1 MSLNVLSLTYTD
13 VDSNQGQDTTAV
25 QLSPRRSSRK
35 RKPSIRIR
43 ATSAPPTTKRLKAR
57 SNKKIPEAPADVKVP
72 EKNKSGVEVPEAEMD
87 ICAPPSSKKPK
98 ARSSKKIAGAPADAK
113 VPEDCKS
120 GTEVP
125 KAESDTS
132 APPTSKRPKASTN
145 VKIPDAPADVKIP
158 EDCKRGTE
166 VPEGE
171 ADTFAPPASKRP
183 KASSKIPEA
192 PADVKIPEDCKT
204 GVEVP
209 ELDYDTSA
217 PPASKRLCSMI
228 PKSPADVKVLED
240 CKSGVED
247 PEAESGTSA
256 PPASNRT
263 KASSNTNIPGAPVDV
278 KIPENCKTGAGVP
291 EAEADISA
299 PPKSKKPKARSNIK
313 IPDPPVDGKIPE
325 DCKSGADVPEAEADV
340 SVPLTSKRPRARS
353 NKKIPDA
360 QVDVKLAEDHKSRA
374 EVPEAENSAPP
385 ATKKPRVRP
394 NTAKNKQ
401 RKTGQQRRKKQT
413 GKKTGRV
420 GRSPLPSFDDDDDD
434 VFAPMDHLATGQD
447 STGVQGVISNSQSS
461 HSSSDIFSQS
471 MADIDLNGVMDH
483 SYDDADLESNQS
495 SDDDLPDVLSQESN
509 KINEG
514 DIVWAKI
521 RNYPFWPA
529 VVKKLYK
536 AHGKASVFF
545 AGELNKSTQKGK
557 GVSMKG
563 MKPYSCSEKDKY
575 IDTGL
580 KHPKVPKEE
589 FQEAVDLA
597 ENYITKR
604 GLGKAQGASFFT
616 IKDYSD
622 TTPTKSTLSLT
633 CTPSMKA
640 GLPLHDTPSSP
651 LTPPCDTPDKG
662 LMDSPIWKTGRA
674 LSENMDQ
681 SIEEEGDDSSSDV
694 DEETMERRKSLN
706 KFQDRL
712 VRYITKRPQAKE
724 HLVNIFHRKVKSL
737 RHELYFTAGSEA
749 QTKLKYLRG
758 FGPITDDDKQDELIR
773 FLRKAYEE
781 NCSQTDKDDCVV
793 LTSYLIDVWFP
804 EVIIFALQKTQ
815 RVGHKRA
822 EQLFITEAK
831 NAMEITGGL
840 DIHMPS
846 YLTEEEKRE
855 MLDNVPKRAARQLG
869 FDPEQL
875 GLS

>member
-1 MSLNVLSLTYTD
+1 M
-13 VDSNQGQDTTAV
+13 
-25 QLSPRRSSRK
+25 
-35 RKPSIRIR
+35 
-43 ATSAPPTTKRLKAR
+43 
-57 SNKKIPEAPADVKVP
+57 IPEAPADVKVP
-72 EKNKSGVEVPEAEMD
+72 
-87 ICAPPSSKKPK
+87 
-98 ARSSKKIAGAPADAK
+98 
-113 VPEDCKS
+113 
-120 GTEVP
+120 
-125 KAESDTS
+125 
-132 APPTSKRPKASTN
+132 
-145 VKIPDAPADVKIP
+145 
-158 EDCKRGTE
+158 
-166 VPEGE
+166 
-171 ADTFAPPASKRP
+171 
-183 KASSKIPEA
+183 
-192 PADVKIPEDCKT
+192 
-204 GVEVP
+204 
-209 ELDYDTSA
+209 
-217 PPASKRLCSMI
+217 
-228 PKSPADVKVLED
+228 ED

-263 KASSNTNIPGAPVDV
+263 KASSNTNIPGVPVDV
-278 KIPENCKTGAGVP
+278 KISEDCKTGAEVP

-299 PPKSKKPKARSNIK
+299 PPKSKKPKARSN
-313 IPDPPVDGKIPE
+313 
-325 DCKSGADVPEAEADV
+325 
-340 SVPLTSKRPRARS
+340 
-353 NKKIPDA
+353 KKIPDA
-360 QVDVKLAEDHKSRA
+360 QVDVTLAEVHKSRA
-374 EVPEAENSAPP
+374 EVAEAENSAPP
-385 ATKKPRVRP
+385 ATKKPRARP

-401 RKTGQQRRKKQT
+401 RKTGQRKRKKQT

-434 VFAPMDHLATGQD
+434 VFVPMDNLTTGQD

-461 HSSSDIFSQS
+461 HSSDIFSQS

-633 CTPSMKA
+633 CTPSMRA

-674 LSENMDQ
+674 LSENLDQ

-712 VRYITKRPQAKE
+712 VRYITKRPHAKE

-855 MLDNVPKRAARQLG
+855 LLDNVPKRAARQLG